1 MVSRTWP
8 CRSSVAVL
16 VVAKVR
22 FLSGV
27 VPDAR
32 KLYLAHRWFVKCYP
46 SAHERPLEVAD
57 GGPRLLHPDPAQAGR
72 PVAAGAGRDDGG
84 LQPVSEPAGARPA
97 PALGAGAEVDRQ
109 RPQRLG
115 RDPARPG
122 RPARERRRGGRGR
135 GHRVLG
141 RVGHPH
147 RPDPLR
153 RPEGSPDQRLPG
165 DGPGP
170 PLGLTGTAAARSRA
184 RPAGRRSSR
193 TAPRQ
198 HRATPS
204 TALGITAGEP
214 ASTSRPITTGR
225 TIPPSWPAENT
236 MAVEVRDPGAA
247 TASQAST
254 VGNTG
259 PRASPVRA

>member
-1 MVSRTWP
+1 M
-8 CRSSVAVL
+8 L
-16 VVAKVR
+16 
-22 FLSGV
+22 
-27 VPDAR
+27 R
-32 KLYLAHRWFVKCYP
+32 KLYLAHRWFVSFYP

-57 GGPRLLHPDPAQAGR
+57 GGARLLHPDPAQAGR
-72 PVAAGAGRDDGG
+72 PLAAGAGRDDRG
-84 LQPVSEPAGARPA
+84 LQPLPEPAGAGPP
-97 PALGAGAEVDRQ
+97 PALGPGPQVDRQ

-122 RPARERRRGGRGR
+122 RAAGGRRRGGRGR
-135 GHRVLG
+135 RVIG
-141 RVGHPH
+141 GEGDPH

-170 PLGLTGTAAARSRA
+170 PLGLTGTLAARSRA

-204 TALGITAGEP
+204 TALGIAAGEP

-225 TIPPSWPAENT
+225 KIPPSAPAANT
-236 MAVEVRDPGAA
+236 IAVEVRDPGAA

-259 PRASPVRA
+259 PRASPVRV